1 MCLAGVTWNGWF
13 TKIYLVI
20 PYAVEERLGIKSGNK
35 EPDEAGGSGIAN
47 SASR

>member
-1 MCLAGVTWNGWF
+1 MVGSK
-13 TKIYLVI
+13 KIYLVI
-20 PYAVEERLGIKSGNK
+20 PCAVFEERLSIKSGNK